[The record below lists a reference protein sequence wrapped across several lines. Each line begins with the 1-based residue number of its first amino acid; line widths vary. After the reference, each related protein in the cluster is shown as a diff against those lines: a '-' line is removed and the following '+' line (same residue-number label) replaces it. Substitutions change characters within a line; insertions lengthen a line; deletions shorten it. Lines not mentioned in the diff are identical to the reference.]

1 MAHDPG
7 TTRVI
12 RSIRSRYRVQ
22 AFLILGHHFF
32 LESPLLLDVF
42 VVLFILVS
50 NFMNRQN
57 TVPSQLFVQGIRFLV
72 DNHRELLF

>member
-1 MAHDPG
+1 
-7 TTRVI
+7 I

-32 LESPLLLDVF
+32 LQSPLLLDIF

-57 TVPSQLFVQGIRFLV
+57 TVPSQLLVQGMRFLAS
-72 DNHRELLF
+72 NRRELL

>member
-1 MAHDPG
+1 MARDPG
-7 TTRVI
+7 TARAI

-32 LESPLLLDVF
+32 LQSPLLLDIF

-57 TVPSQLFVQGIRFLV
+57 TVPSQLLVQGMRFLAS
-72 DNHRELLF
+72 NRRELLF

>member
-1 MAHDPG
+1 MARDQS
-7 TTRVI
+7 TARLI
-12 RSIRSRYRVQ
+12 QSIRSRYRVQ

-32 LESPLLLDVF
+32 LQSPLLLDIF

-57 TVPSQLFVQGIRFLV
+57 TVPSQLFVEGIRFLI
-72 DNHRELLF
+72 NQRRELLF

>member
-1 MAHDPG
+1 MAPDPS
-7 TTRVI
+7 TTRVM
-12 RSIRSRYRVQ
+12 RSIRGRYRVQ

-32 LESPLLLDVF
+32 LQSPLLLDMF

-57 TVPSQLFVQGIRFLV
+57 TVPSQLFVQGMRLLGSQR
-72 DNHRELLF
+72 RELLC